1 MALPLI
7 ALGLAGLGL
16 KNLNDKVQDDRSIG
30 RQKKADDQALRDA
43 GADVEPVIKE
53 ASGGMGPSAV
63 MVGKQAYGTEGEAQ
77 AAADQQNTPQAKIQR
92 QMGALIAQGR
102 PDTALDLDE
111 KAMKHRALGQKL
123 NAAMKA
129 EGISDFI
136 DSNMVRAPRIEDV
149 EAGKAGVFDFNPD
162 DVKKFNAVGGK
173 VTIGEGQKGRWTTFE
188 LPNGRKVVDFE
199 VIDAEGKPVAPSARS
214 IQFIAQMSAQ
224 SRDEIA
230 DKQFEQGLRL
240 SIAQQ
245 GVDIQRDYK
254 DGMLKVAQDRA
265 DTYENGYGKTGKGGA
280 GRDKMSEVDKEEF
293 DLHKSEA
300 QKINENIMRAEADGT
315 WEPSK
320 NPSQL
325 ALLQRREIA
334 LRKAQGILDRY
345 RSADASG
352 SEKPKADPY
361 GLRGKVG
368 GSSGSAGPASQA
380 GAPLPESG
388 QGDGSDRFR
397 IINAELKKAQEAMVS
412 AAPGSDDWKRENAN
426 VESLKQEIG
435 RLPMSE
441 RGQVARPPE
450 GQPKVPGKPAQQP
463 KVQKVADAPAPAR
476 QGPGILQQLGALIP
490 DGEASTNEAAERQA
504 EGLIR
509 SGARAPLEA
518 LLKQNGSRLSEAT
531 KQRINKLLA
540 EKV

>member
-7 ALGLAGLGL
+7 ALGLAGMGL
-16 KNLNDKVQDDRSIG
+16 KNLNEKVQEDRSAG
-30 RQKKADDQALRDA
+30 RQKRADEQALRDA

-53 ASGGMGPSAV
+53 AAGGMGPSAV

-77 AAADQQNTPQAKIQR
+77 AVADQQNTPEAKIQR

-111 KAMKHRALGQKL
+111 KAMKHRAMSQKL

-129 EGISDFI
+129 EGIADFI

-149 EAGKAGVFDFNPD
+149 EAGKAGVFDFNPE

-199 VIDAEGKPVAPSARS
+199 VIDSEGKPVAPSARS
-214 IQFIAQMSAQ
+214 IQLIAQMSVQ
-224 SRDEIA
+224 SRDELA
-230 DKQFEQGLRL
+230 DKQFEQGKRI
-240 SIAQQ
+240 SVAQQ
-245 GVDIQRDYK
+245 GVDIQRGYK
-254 DGMLKVAQDRA
+254 DGMLAVAQDRA
-265 DTYENGYGKTGKGGA
+265 QTYEDGYGKTGKGGA
-280 GRDKMSEVDKEEF
+280 SRDKMSEVDKEEF
-293 DLHKSEA
+293 DMHKAEA
-300 QKINENIMRAEADGT
+300 QKIKEAIMRAQADGT
-315 WEPSK
+315 WEPQ
-320 NPSQL
+320 NNESQRALMLQGEL
-325 ALLQRREIA
+325 AS
-334 LRKAQGILDRY
+334 RKAQDILGRY
-345 RSADASG
+345 RSAETGAG
-352 SEKPKADPY
+352 QPKADPY
-361 GLRGKVG
+361 GIRSKVG
-368 GSSGSAGPASQA
+368 GQPASQGQI
-380 GAPLPESG
+380 GAPMPESG
-388 QGDGSDRFR
+388 QGGGSDRFR
-397 IINAELKKAQEAMVS
+397 IINAELKKAQDAMAS

-450 GQPKVPGKPAQQP
+450 GQPKAPGNPAQQP
-463 KVQKVADAPAPAR
+463 KAQKVADAPAPER
-476 QGPGILQQLGALIP
+476 KGPGILQQLGALIP
-490 DGEASTNEAAERQA
+490 DGEASTNAAAERQA

-518 LLKQNGSRLSEAT
+518 MLKQNGSRLSEGT
-531 KQRINKLLA
+531 KQRIKKLLA

>member
-7 ALGLAGLGL
+7 ALGLAGMGL
-16 KNLNDKVQDDRSIG
+16 KNLNDKVQEDRSVG
-30 RQKKADDQALRDA
+30 RQKRADEQALREA

-53 ASGGMGPSAV
+53 AAGGMGPAAV

-77 AAADQQNTPQAKIQR
+77 TAADQQNTPQAKIQR

-111 KAMKHRALGQKL
+111 KAMKHRALSQKL
-123 NAAMKA
+123 DAAMKA

-136 DSNMVRAPRIEDV
+136 DGNMARAPRVEDV

-214 IQFIAQMSAQ
+214 IQLIAQMSAQ
-224 SRDEIA
+224 SRDELA
-230 DKQFEQGLRL
+230 DKQFEQGKRI
-240 SIAQQ
+240 SVAQQ

-254 DGMLKVAQDRA
+254 DGMLAVAQDRA
-265 DTYENGYGKTGKGGA
+265 QTYENGYGKTGKGGA
-280 GRDKMSEVDKEEF
+280 GRDRMSEVDKEEF
-293 DLHKSEA
+293 DLYKAEA
-300 QKINENIMRAEADGT
+300 EKINENIMRAEEDRT

-320 NPSQL
+320 NPSQF
-325 ALLQRREIA
+325 ALLQKREIA
-334 LRKAQGILDRY
+334 LRKAQGILSRY
-345 RSADASG
+345 RSADSG
-352 SEKPKADPY
+352 SEQPKADPF
-361 GLRGKVG
+361 GIRGKLG
-368 GSSGSAGPASQA
+368 GQTAAQGQS
-380 GAPLPESG
+380 GAPMPESG
-388 QGDGSDRFR
+388 QGGGSDRFR

-450 GQPKVPGKPAQQP
+450 GQPKAPARPAQQP
-463 KVQKVADAPAPAR
+463 KAQKVADAPAPAR
-476 QGPGILQQLGALIP
+476 KGPGILQQLGALIP
-490 DGEASTNEAAERQA
+490 DGEASTNAAAEREA
-504 EGLIR
+504 ENLIR
-509 SGARAPLEA
+509 SGALAPLQA
-518 LLKQNGSRLSEAT
+518 HLKQNGSRLSEAT
-531 KQRINKLLA
+531 KQRIKKLLA
-540 EKV
+540 EKA

>member
-7 ALGLAGLGL
+7 ALGLAGMGL
-16 KNLNDKVQDDRSIG
+16 KNLNEKVQEDRSAG
-30 RQKKADDQALRDA
+30 RQKRADEQALRDA
-43 GADVEPVIKE
+43 GADVEPVIKD
-53 ASGGMGPSAV
+53 AAGGMGPSAV
-63 MVGKQAYGTEGEAQ
+63 MVGKQAYGTESEAQ
-77 AAADQQNTPQAKIQR
+77 AVADQQNTPEAKIQR

-111 KAMKHRALGQKL
+111 KAMKHRALSQKL
-123 NAAMKA
+123 DAAMKA
-129 EGISDFI
+129 EGVSEFI

-188 LPNGRKVVDFE
+188 HPNGRKVVDFE

-214 IQFIAQMSAQ
+214 IQLIAQMSAQ

-230 DKQFEQGLRL
+230 DKQFEQGKRI
-240 SIAQQ
+240 SVAQQ

-280 GRDKMSEVDKEEF
+280 GRDRMSEVDKEEF
-293 DLHKSEA
+293 DLYKAEA
-300 QKINENIMRAEADGT
+300 EKINENIMRAEADGT

-320 NPSQL
+320 NPSQF
-325 ALLQRREIA
+325 ALLQKREIA
-334 LRKAQGILDRY
+334 LRKAQGILSRY
-345 RSADASG
+345 RSADSG
-352 SEKPKADPY
+352 SEQPKADPF
-361 GLRGKVG
+361 GVRGKLG
-368 GSSGSAGPASQA
+368 GQTAAQGQS
-380 GAPLPESG
+380 GAPMPESG

-397 IINAELKKAQEAMVS
+397 IINAELQKAMQS
-412 AAPGSDDWKRENAN
+412 QAASEPGSDDWRREAAN

-450 GQPKVPGKPAQQP
+450 GQPKAPGKPAQQP
-463 KVQKVADAPAPAR
+463 KAQKVADAPAPAR
-476 QGPGILQQLGALIP
+476 QGPGILQQLGALIA

-531 KQRINKLLA
+531 KQRIKKLLA
-540 EKV
+540 EKA